1 MGAAVVFLGES
12 FSRINA
18 LGLCVLVAGV
28 ALFNYSKYRKIASGQ
43 ARTGKPSP
51 FGAASHREDGADGDE
66 ESMRLMPR
74 VGSGA
79 SPPRPK
85 AESKPQKCPRC
96 PGAAW
101 KPGIAETFAAGPP
114 QVMAPA
120 PEMPCIIPPT
130 SEA

>member
-1 MGAAVVFLGES
+1 MVFLGES

-51 FGAASHREDGADGDE
+51 SSAASHREDGGDGDE
-66 ESMRLMPR
+66 EAMRLMPR

-79 SPPRPK
+79 QPL
-85 AESKPQKCPRC
+85 ESTQ
-96 PGAAW
+96 
-101 KPGIAETFAAGPP
+101 T
-114 QVMAPA
+114 
-120 PEMPCIIPPT
+120 
-130 SEA
+130 